1 MTLIGGLKRNAWG
14 ERKGH
19 TIPHHTRKIK
29 KKHKTKKKQ
38 PKISIHVYLHSYKLY
53 SCVCLLVWEVHELSH
68 SGHMTVGGWEHNNA
82 ALLQAEWDLWLEL
95 PQIMVTKVG
104 KGGGVVNEKKT
115 TIGFK
120 PDSTHKSKIF
130 AFMQPRRQ
138 THDDWNVCNV
148 FLGMISC
155 CKGLISSQPKHKCSK
170 VLVV

>member
-104 KGGGVVNEKKT
+104 KGGGGWWMKK
-115 TIGFK
+115 K
-120 PDSTHKSKIF
+120 QQLDSNQIQHIN
-130 AFMQPRRQ
+130 PRSLLSCSLAGK
-138 THDDWNVCNV
+138 HM
-148 FLGMISC
+148 MIEMFVMYFWGWS
-155 CKGLISSQPKHKCSK
+155 
-170 VLVV
+170 LVVKDSSVLSQNTNARRYL